1 MEDMLERVKKGEVV
15 QRMITYMGK
24 RIVEQF
30 QSNKEHADR
39 YDRYFLP
46 ANRDK
51 SQAIQQNY
59 ALNILEVERLLNTK
73 SE

>member
-1 MEDMLERVKKGEVV
+1 MEDMLERIKNGEVV
-15 QRMITYMGK
+15 QRMITYQGH

-30 QSNKEHADR
+30 QSNKEHTDR

-59 ALNILEVERLLNTK
+59 ALNIIEVERLLNTK